1 MFIAS
6 LVTSVV
12 VSFLGVIG
20 FIGLVG
26 PHIARRL
33 IGGDH
38 RFLLLGSAIVGGI
51 LLLASD
57 TFGRTI
63 IAPVVLPVGAVTS
76 FIGAPLFLYLLIRDI
91 EDDIKD

>member
-6 LVTSVV
+6 LITAVA
-12 VSFLGVIG
+12 VSFLGIIA
-20 FIGLVG
+20 FIGLMG
-26 PHIARRL
+26 PHMMRSL

-38 RFLLLGSAIVGGI
+38 RFLIPGSCVIGAL

-57 TFGRTI
+57 TPARTV

-76 FIGAPLFLYLLIRDI
+76 FMGAPLFLYLLSRGYRR
-91 EDDIKD
+91 K